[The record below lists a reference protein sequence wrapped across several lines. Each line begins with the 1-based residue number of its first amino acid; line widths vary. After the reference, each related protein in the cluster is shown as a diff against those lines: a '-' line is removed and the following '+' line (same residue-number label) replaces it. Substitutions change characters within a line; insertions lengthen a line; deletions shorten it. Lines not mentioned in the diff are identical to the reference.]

1 MTIGFLM
8 LAIVTMAGVVA
19 AMSMRHLIHCVLALT
34 LGFAGLAMLYL
45 QLEAQFVGLTQLLV
59 YVGGVA
65 ILAVFAIMT
74 TQSREPVAR
83 PGTGYW
89 MGGCLVATAVFI
101 LLAHAIEKSGVGA
114 RTMPATPVAGVKEIG
129 VALMSGYILPLEIVG
144 LLLTAALVGAV
155 VVASD
160 GEGGKR

>member
-1 MTIGFLM
+1 MTTAFLI
-8 LAIVTMAGVVA
+8 LAIVTMAGVAA

-34 LGFAGLAMLYL
+34 LGFVGLAMLYL

-74 TQSREPVAR
+74 THSSEPGPR

-89 MGGCLVATAVFI
+89 VGGSVVAAAVFV
-101 LLAHAIEKSGVGA
+101 LLAHAIDKSGVGE
-114 RTMPATPVAGVKEIG
+114 RTVPIAPVADVRQIG
-129 VALMSGYILPLEIVG
+129 EALMSSYVLPLEIVG

-160 GEGGKR
+160 LGSEKR